1 MNKLLKAV
9 RMNNNRD
16 EVIKKSIVEQLSN
29 SVKELQ
35 YSGIEENC
43 SHHSVNP
50 TEAANQ
56 LCIIIEALF
65 LHGLKDSLKYR
76 FQKVIADVDTR
87 PEPNFWAP
95 LLVISHKE
103 IIDQVKYQIVS
114 FHSSYSLQL
123 SDNEIATNYNR
134 NWTVSSLDKTST

>member
-1 MNKLLKAV
+1 MNKLLRTV
-9 RMNNNRD
+9 RLNNNRD
-16 EVIKKSIVEQLSN
+16 EVIKKSIVDQLSN
-29 SVKELQ
+29 SIKELQ
-35 YSGIEENC
+35 YSGVEENRSQHC
-43 SHHSVNP
+43 VNP

-56 LCIIIEALF
+56 LCTILEALF

-103 IIDQVKYQIVS
+103 IIDQVSCTS
-114 FHSSYSLQL
+114 FLFCLIRCYS
-123 SDNEIATNYNR
+123 N
-134 NWTVSSLDKTST
+134 